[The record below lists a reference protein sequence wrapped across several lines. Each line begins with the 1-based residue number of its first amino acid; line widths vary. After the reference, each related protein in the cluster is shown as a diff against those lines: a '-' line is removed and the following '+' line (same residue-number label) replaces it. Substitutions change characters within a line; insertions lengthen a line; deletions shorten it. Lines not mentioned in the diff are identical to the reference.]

1 MGIPAIGIVKMTFS
15 AEKLG
20 GSTSKAGTLPDVMVA
35 EALPAGSSGGARGTM
50 SCQLVIPA
58 TSKVRGS

>member
-20 GSTSKAGTLPDVMVA
+20 GSTSKAGTLPDVMAA
-35 EALPAGSSGGARGTM
+35 EALPAGSSGGSGGTM
-50 SCQLVIPA
+50 SCQLVIHW
-58 TSKVRGS
+58 SIED